1 MKGLGSAVAAAA
13 ALRLSGPQADLWF
26 RWLMEESAKMN
37 VTTNA
42 ANLPCNK
49 HLNRW
54 HNVLPVDSTRVILS
68 PKVRPETDYIN
79 ANHVVV
85 PEAQR
90 AYILSQGPLDETVAD
105 FWAMV
110 WQQNCRAI
118 VMLCKTVEGGMCKC
132 AHYWPVNPSHASNS
146 SAKPLRLEE
155 IGLEIRLLKTKE
167 DEGAD
172 ARIRTMEITQ
182 IDSGGGASEQRTLV
196 QYHFQSWP
204 DFGVPSTP
212 NAFLEFLHLVNR
224 DHPSLPGSPSVVH
237 CSAGIGRS
245 GTFCLVDS
253 CIEVARSGEALN
265 LTQKEVLQ
273 MLHRMRRQRD
283 GQVQTSDQLRFALN
297 AIAEAMVSL
306 DVDQDQVEKEIVT
319 ASPTGSAEE
328 EAAHEDEIEHDSE
341 RSVSPEPTPASEVST
356 TKQVNGG
363 GTSNGVATPGTSR
376 RDSRKR
382 NSLNPDDQAAE
393 VGANVG
399 GEGEEEEEEVK
410 PTSEKQR
417 KKEC

>member
-1 MKGLGSAVAAAA
+1 MKGMGAAVAAAA

-37 VTTNA
+37 VTTNT
-42 ANLPCNK
+42 ANLPQNK

-54 HNVLPVDSTRVILS
+54 HNVLPADTTRVILN
-68 PKVRPETDYIN
+68 PKVRPDTDYIN

-85 PEAQR
+85 PEADR
-90 AYILSQGPLDETVAD
+90 SYILTQGPLDETVAD

-118 VMLCKTVEGGMCKC
+118 VMLCKTLEGGMCKC
-132 AHYWPVNPSHASNS
+132 SHYWPVNPSHALNS
-146 SAKPLRLEE
+146 SAKPLALKE

-172 ARIRTMEITQ
+172 ARIRTMEITKMT
-182 IDSGGGASEQRTLV
+182 DGGLSNGGTACGEQETRRTVV

-204 DFGVPSTP
+204 DFGVPTTP
-212 NAFLEFLHLVNR
+212 NNFLEFLRLVNR
-224 DHPSLPGSPSVVH
+224 DHPSVPGSPNVVH

-253 CIEVARSGEALN
+253 CLETVARSGVAN

-306 DVDQDQVEKEIVT
+306 D
-319 ASPTGSAEE
+319 
-328 EAAHEDEIEHDSE
+328 
-341 RSVSPEPTPASEVST
+341 
-356 TKQVNGG
+356 
-363 GTSNGVATPGTSR
+363 
-376 RDSRKR
+376 
-382 NSLNPDDQAAE
+382 L
-393 VGANVG
+393 
-399 GEGEEEEEEVK
+399 EEEEVEDQEVEEIVTES
-410 PTSEKQR
+410 PAVSEKKR
-417 KKEC
+417 R

>member
-1 MKGLGSAVAAAA
+1 
-13 ALRLSGPQADLWF
+13 
-26 RWLMEESAKMN
+26 
-37 VTTNA
+37 VT
-42 ANLPCNK
+42 
-49 HLNRW
+49 
-54 HNVLPVDSTRVILS
+54 
-68 PKVRPETDYIN
+68 
-79 ANHVVV
+79 V
-85 PEAQR
+85 PEAVR
-90 AYILSQGPLDETVAD
+90 SYILTQGPLDETVTD

-110 WQQNCRAI
+110 WQQNCKAI

-132 AHYWPVNPSHASNS
+132 SHYWPVNPSHASNS

-155 IGLEIRLLKTKE
+155 IGLEIGLLNTKE

-172 ARIRTMEITQ
+172 ARIRTLEMTKM
-182 IDSGGGASEQRTLV
+182 DGGGMSNGTCEQETRRTVV

-204 DFGVPSTP
+204 DFGVPTTP
-212 NAFLEFLHLVNR
+212 NTFLEFLRLVNR
-224 DHPSLPGSPSVVH
+224 DHPSVPGSPNVVH

-253 CIEVARSGEALN
+253 CLEKVVRSGAGN

-306 DVDQDQVEKEIVT
+306 DVEEVEDEEVEEIV
-319 ASPTGSAEE
+319 
-328 EAAHEDEIEHDSE
+328 
-341 RSVSPEPTPASEVST
+341 SVSPAVEDVEDEEEINEDDDISEKSISPEPAAAASAAAVADKPA
-356 TKQVNGG
+356 NG
-363 GTSNGVATPGTSR
+363 SAQNGTPGTSR

-382 NSLNPDDQAAE
+382 NSLNTEDPTEGGDVDD
-393 VGANVG
+393 N
-399 GEGEEEEEEVK
+399 GEGEEVK

-417 KKEC
+417 KKDC